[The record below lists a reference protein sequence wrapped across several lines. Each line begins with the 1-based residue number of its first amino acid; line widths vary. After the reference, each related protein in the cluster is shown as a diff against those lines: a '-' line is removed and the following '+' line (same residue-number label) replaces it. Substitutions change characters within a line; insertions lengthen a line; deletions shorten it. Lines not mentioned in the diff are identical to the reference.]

1 MEKAETYFESW
12 MGPWARANAFRDLD
26 EADVWMTQTVRI
38 AIACTVPLQLSHL
51 AIILVRFPWFARSV
65 APILLCDLALTLLVL
80 GWTWTRSFHEGWR
93 ETVFAWSSALVLSAA
108 MVGMTTHQ
116 MTAFFL
122 ALVMMLFGTAA
133 FAPWGALWQSSFS
146 LVCLGTA
153 VTAAR
158 MAPQA
163 ADSFQPYRLLELA
176 TAAVISLFLAS
187 LTERYRSSV
196 KQRLEGLAQTID
208 GLRAAEREIAA
219 AREAAEA
226 ASRAKSEFLSCMSHE
241 IRTPMNAIL
250 GMAEVLGASELNAEQ
265 RKYLSI
271 MMNNGGALLDLINA
285 ILDLARIESGR
296 LQLEQ
301 TGFDLY
307 ELTQSVAE
315 TLALRAHQKGLEL
328 AVEIAPPTPQLLVG
342 DPLRVRQ
349 VLVNLLGNAIKF
361 TARGKVALEIRPED
375 EHGKIRFTIRDS
387 GIGISPERLEQIFT
401 SYAQAESS
409 TARRYGGSGLGLAIV
424 KQLAEL
430 MDGRVTVESELNRGS
445 AFHFVAQFGLAA
457 EPAAAPAVA
466 LTPGAAPR
474 VEAGPRETA
483 ARSSCSPVT
492 STFGRQLRVL
502 VADDSQDNRLLLEA
516 FLNKTGCRLDQAE
529 DGAVAARKF
538 MENRYDIVLMDIHMP
553 EMDGYTAVSRI
564 RAWEK
569 LQGLARTPI
578 IALTASVLDEAV
590 GRTLAVGCDTH
601 ISKPVRRETL
611 IAAIRELVTAAAG
624 ATERTIR
631 SDIFAARL

>member
-1 MEKAETYFESW
+1 
-12 MGPWARANAFRDLD
+12 
-26 EADVWMTQTVRI
+26 
-38 AIACTVPLQLSHL
+38 
-51 AIILVRFPWFARSV
+51 
-65 APILLCDLALTLLVL
+65 
-80 GWTWTRSFHEGWR
+80 
-93 ETVFAWSSALVLSAA
+93 
-108 MVGMTTHQ
+108 
-116 MTAFFL
+116 
-122 ALVMMLFGTAA
+122 
-133 FAPWGALWQSSFS
+133 
-146 LVCLGTA
+146 
-153 VTAAR
+153 
-158 MAPQA
+158 
-163 ADSFQPYRLLELA
+163 
-176 TAAVISLFLAS
+176 
-187 LTERYRSSV
+187 
-196 KQRLEGLAQTID
+196 
-208 GLRAAEREIAA
+208 
-219 AREAAEA
+219 
-226 ASRAKSEFLSCMSHE
+226 
-241 IRTPMNAIL
+241 
-250 GMAEVLGASELNAEQ
+250 
-265 RKYLSI
+265 
-271 MMNNGGALLDLINA
+271 
-285 ILDLARIESGR
+285 
-296 LQLEQ
+296 
-301 TGFDLY
+301 
-307 ELTQSVAE
+307 
-315 TLALRAHQKGLEL
+315 
-328 AVEIAPPTPQLLVG
+328 
-342 DPLRVRQ
+342 
-349 VLVNLLGNAIKF
+349 
-361 TARGKVALEIRPED
+361 IRPED

-564 RAWEK
+564 REWEK